1 MQLKEEILSN
11 RIGEGSNII
20 SIAVHDIFHS
30 ALGQYTKGCFT
41 GNDTVYFCTADVD
54 GNACSFINSNY
65 MGFGTA
71 LVPRGC
77 GFSLHVS
84 KL

>member
-1 MQLKEEILSN
+1 MIVPSLLLFMM
-11 RIGEGSNII
+11 
-20 SIAVHDIFHS
+20 FHR
-30 ALGQYTKGCFT
+30 ALGQYTKGSGFT

-65 MGFGTA
+65 MGFGTG

-77 GFSLHVS
+77 GFTLHVS
-84 KL
+84 IPTYNVNTKTL